1 MTNTKSSAQ
10 LPFGSVGFHITSA
23 LPLQT
28 LRGIG
33 MHHITSHDYHWDN
46 RVRKNSYVLLQYTI
60 SGKGSFQTPDHTYP
74 QQAGDLFLVQVPGDS
89 QYSLPDDSECWDV
102 LYLEFSS
109 ECLPLLY
116 HIHLSCGPAFHLEA
130 SSTLPEQMKQLYA
143 DAISNQLASVFDNS
157 KAAYAFLLDLAD
169 YALENPALSSPR
181 VTLAKNYLDSNYY
194 NTDLNLDEVADAI
207 GLSKYHLCREFNH
220 LYGISPGK
228 YLANLRLQKSC
239 ALLLQSHQHT
249 IAEIASMVG
258 FSNDNYFCKVF
269 RKAFGTTPTQYR
281 LQNQNYDLV
290 RVLHD
295 SHSRIP
301 SDK

>member
-1 MTNTKSSAQ
+1 MTNIKSTSQ

-89 QYSLPDDSECWDV
+89 QYSLPDDSEYWDV

-194 NTDLNLDEVADAI
+194 NTDLNLDEVADAV

-290 RVLHD
+290 RILHD
-295 SHSRIP
+295 SHSRVP

>member
-89 QYSLPDDSECWDV
+89 QYSLPDDSEYWDV

-130 SSTLPEQMKQLYA
+130 SSTLPERMKQLYA

-169 YALENPALSSPR
+169 YALEHPALSSPR

-194 NTDLNLDEVADAI
+194 NTDLNLDEVADAV

>member
-1 MTNTKSSAQ
+1 
-10 LPFGSVGFHITSA
+10 
-23 LPLQT
+23 
-28 LRGIG
+28 

-116 HIHLSCGPAFHLEA
+116 HIHQSCGPAFHLEA

-157 KAAYAFLLDLAD
+157 EAAYAFLLDLAD
-169 YALENPALSSPR
+169 YALEHPALSSPR

-194 NTDLNLDEVADAI
+194 NTDLNLDEVADAV

-290 RVLHD
+290 RVLYD

>member
-74 QQAGDLFLVQVPGDS
+74 QQTGDLFLVQVPGDS
-89 QYSLPDDSECWDV
+89 QYSLPDNSEYWDV

-116 HIHLSCGPAFHLEA
+116 HIHQSCGPAFHLEA

-157 KAAYAFLLDLAD
+157 KSAYAFLLDLAD
-169 YALENPALSSPR
+169 YALEHPALSSPR
-181 VTLAKNYLDSNYY
+181 VTLAKNYLDSHYY
-194 NTDLNLDEVADAI
+194 TTDLNLDEVADAV

>member
-116 HIHLSCGPAFHLEA
+116 HIHQSCGPAFHLEA

-143 DAISNQLASVFDNS
+143 DAISNQLALVFDNS

-169 YALENPALSSPR
+169 YALEHPALSSPR

-239 ALLLQSHQHT
+239 ALLLQNRQHT

-295 SHSRIP
+295 SHPRIP

>member
-10 LPFGSVGFHITSA
+10 LPFGSIGFHITSA

-116 HIHLSCGPAFHLEA
+116 HIHQSCGPAFHLEA

-169 YALENPALSSPR
+169 YALEHPALSSPR

-239 ALLLQSHQHT
+239 ALLLQNRQHT

-295 SHSRIP
+295 SHPRIP

>member
-10 LPFGSVGFHITSA
+10 PPFDSVGFHITSA

-74 QQAGDLFLVQVPGDS
+74 QQTGDLFLVQVPGDS

-116 HIHLSCGPAFHLEA
+116 HIHQSCGPAFHLET

-157 KAAYAFLLDLAD
+157 KSAYAFLLDLAD
-169 YALENPALSSPR
+169 YALEHRALSSPR

-194 NTDLNLDEVADAI
+194 NTDLNLDEVADAV

-239 ALLLQSHQHT
+239 ALLLQNRQHT

>member
-10 LPFGSVGFHITSA
+10 PPFDSVGFHITSA

-116 HIHLSCGPAFHLEA
+116 HIHQSCGPAFHLEA

-143 DAISNQLASVFDNS
+143 DAISNQLASVIDNS
-157 KAAYAFLLDLAD
+157 TAAYAFLLALAE
-169 YALENPALSSPR
+169 YALEHPALSSPR

-239 ALLLQSHQHT
+239 ALLLQNRQHT

-295 SHSRIP
+295 SHPRIP

>member
-74 QQAGDLFLVQVPGDS
+74 QQTGDLFLVQVPGDS
-89 QYSLPDDSECWDV
+89 QYSLPDNSEYWDV

-116 HIHLSCGPAFHLEA
+116 HIHQSCGPAFHLEA

-157 KAAYAFLLDLAD
+157 KSAYAFLLDLAD
-169 YALENPALSSPR
+169 YALEHPALSSPR

-194 NTDLNLDEVADAI
+194 TTDLNLDEVADAV

-239 ALLLQSHQHT
+239 ALLLQSRQHT
-249 IAEIASMVG
+249 IAEIASLVG

>member
-10 LPFGSVGFHITSA
+10 PPFGSVGFHITSA

-74 QQAGDLFLVQVPGDS
+74 QQTGDLFLVQVPGDS
-89 QYSLPDDSECWDV
+89 QYSLPDDSEYWDV

-181 VTLAKNYLDSNYY
+181 VTLAKNFLDSNYY
-194 NTDLNLDEVADAI
+194 NTDLNLDEVADAV

-239 ALLLQSHQHT
+239 ALLLQNRQHT

>member
-10 LPFGSVGFHITSA
+10 PPFGSVGFHMTSA

-46 RVRKNSYVLLQYTI
+46 RVRKKSYVLLQYTI
-60 SGKGSFQTPDHTYP
+60 SGKGSFHTPDHTYP

-89 QYSLPDDSECWDV
+89 QYSLPDDSEYWDV

-116 HIHLSCGPAFHLEA
+116 HINQSCGPAFHLEA
-130 SSTLPEQMKQLYA
+130 SSTLPDQMKQLYA

-169 YALENPALSSPR
+169 YALEHPALSSPR

-194 NTDLNLDEVADAI
+194 NTDLNLDEVADAV

-239 ALLLQSHQHT
+239 ALLLQSHHHT

-295 SHSRIP
+295 SHPRIP

>member
-10 LPFGSVGFHITSA
+10 PPFGSVGFHITSA

-33 MHHITSHDYHWDN
+33 MHHITSHDYYWDN
-46 RVRKNSYVLLQYTI
+46 RIRKNSYVLLQYTI
-60 SGKGSFQTPDHTYP
+60 SGRGIFQTADHTYP
-74 QQAGDLFLVQVPGDS
+74 QQTGDLFLIQVPGES
-89 QYSLPDDSECWDV
+89 QYSLPDDSEYWDV

-116 HIHLSCGPAFHLEA
+116 HIHQSCGPAFHLEA
-130 SSTLPEQMKQLYA
+130 SSTLPEQMKKLYS
-143 DAISNQLASVFDNS
+143 DAISNQLESVFANS

-169 YALENPALSSPR
+169 YALEHPALSSPR

-194 NTDLNLDEVADAI
+194 NTDLNLDEVADAV

-239 ALLLQSHQHT
+239 ALLLQNRQHT

-295 SHSRIP
+295 SHPRIP

>member
-10 LPFGSVGFHITSA
+10 PPFGSVGFHITSA

-74 QQAGDLFLVQVPGDS
+74 QQTGDLFLVQVPGDS
-89 QYSLPDDSECWDV
+89 QYSLPDDSEYWDV

-169 YALENPALSSPR
+169 YALEHPAFSSPR

-194 NTDLNLDEVADAI
+194 NTDLNLDEVADAV

-239 ALLLQSHQHT
+239 ALLLQSCQHT

-295 SHSRIP
+295 SHPRIP

>member
-23 LPLQT
+23 LPHQT

-74 QQAGDLFLVQVPGDS
+74 QQTGDLFLVQVPGDS
-89 QYSLPDDSECWDV
+89 QYSLPDNSEYWDV

-116 HIHLSCGPAFHLEA
+116 HIHQSCGPAFHLEA

-157 KAAYAFLLDLAD
+157 KSAYAFLLDLAD
-169 YALENPALSSPR
+169 YALEHPALSSPR

-194 NTDLNLDEVADAI
+194 NTDLNLDEVADAV

-239 ALLLQSHQHT
+239 ALLLQSRQHT

>member
-194 NTDLNLDEVADAI
+194 NTDLNLDEVADAV

-239 ALLLQSHQHT
+239 ALLLQNRQHT

-295 SHSRIP
+295 SHPRIP

>member
-1 MTNTKSSAQ
+1 MTNTKSSDQ
-10 LPFGSVGFHITSA
+10 PPFDSVGFHITSA

-89 QYSLPDDSECWDV
+89 QYSLPDDSECWDDHNQ
-102 LYLEFSS
+102 EFSS
-109 ECLPLLY
+109 ESLPLLY
-116 HIHLSCGPAFHLEA
+116 HIHQSCGPAIHLEA

-157 KAAYAFLLDLAD
+157 KAAIAFLLDLAD
-169 YALENPALSSPR
+169 YALEHPALSSPR

-194 NTDLNLDEVADAI
+194 NTDLNLDEVADAV

-239 ALLLQSHQHT
+239 ALLLQSRQHT

-295 SHSRIP
+295 SHPKIP

>member
-1 MTNTKSSAQ
+1 MTNTRSSAQ

-116 HIHLSCGPAFHLEA
+116 HIHQSCGPAFHLEA

-194 NTDLNLDEVADAI
+194 NTDLNLDEVADAV

-239 ALLLQSHQHT
+239 ALLLQNRQHT

>member
-1 MTNTKSSAQ
+1 MTNIKSTSQ
-10 LPFGSVGFHITSA
+10 LLFGSVGFHITSA

-74 QQAGDLFLVQVPGDS
+74 QQTGDLFLVQVPGDS
-89 QYSLPDDSECWDV
+89 QYSLPDDSEYWDV

-169 YALENPALSSPR
+169 YALEHPA
-181 VTLAKNYLDSNYY
+181 K
-194 NTDLNLDEVADAI
+194 
-207 GLSKYHLCREFNH
+207 
-220 LYGISPGK
+220 
-228 YLANLRLQKSC
+228 
-239 ALLLQSHQHT
+239 
-249 IAEIASMVG
+249 
-258 FSNDNYFCKVF
+258 
-269 RKAFGTTPTQYR
+269 
-281 LQNQNYDLV
+281 
-290 RVLHD
+290 
-295 SHSRIP
+295 
-301 SDK
+301 

>member
-10 LPFGSVGFHITSA
+10 PPFGSVGFHMTSA

-116 HIHLSCGPAFHLEA
+116 HIHQSCGPAFHLEA
-130 SSTLPEQMKQLYA
+130 SSTLPDQMTQLYA
-143 DAISNQLASVFDNS
+143 DAISNQLSSVFDNS

-169 YALENPALSSPR
+169 YALEHPALSSPR

-194 NTDLNLDEVADAI
+194 NTDLNLDEVADAV

-239 ALLLQSHQHT
+239 ALLLQSRQHT

-269 RKAFGTTPTQYR
+269 QKAFGTTPTQYR

-295 SHSRIP
+295 SHPRIP

>member
-60 SGKGSFQTPDHTYP
+60 SGKGSFQTPDHIYP
-74 QQAGDLFLVQVPGDS
+74 QQTGDLFLVQVPGDS
-89 QYSLPDDSECWDV
+89 QYSLPDDSEYWDV

-194 NTDLNLDEVADAI
+194 NTDLNLDEVADAV

-239 ALLLQSHQHT
+239 ALLLQNRQHT

-295 SHSRIP
+295 SHSRVP

>member
-74 QQAGDLFLVQVPGDS
+74 QHAGDLFLVQVPGDS

-116 HIHLSCGPAFHLEA
+116 HIHQSCGPAFHLEA

-157 KAAYAFLLDLAD
+157 KSAYAFLLDLAD
-169 YALENPALSSPR
+169 YALEHPALSSPR
-181 VTLAKNYLDSNYY
+181 VTLAKNYLDSHYY
-194 NTDLNLDEVADAI
+194 TTDLNLDEVADAV

-239 ALLLQSHQHT
+239 ALLLQSRQHT
-249 IAEIASMVG
+249 IAEIASLVG

-295 SHSRIP
+295 SHPRIP

>member
-89 QYSLPDDSECWDV
+89 QYSLPDDSEYWDV

-181 VTLAKNYLDSNYY
+181 VTLAKNYLDSHYY
-194 NTDLNLDEVADAI
+194 TTGLNLDEVADAV

-239 ALLLQSHQHT
+239 ALLLQSRQHT

>member
-46 RVRKNSYVLLQYTI
+46 RVRKNSYILLQYTI

-74 QQAGDLFLVQVPGDS
+74 QQTGDLFLVQVPGDS

-169 YALENPALSSPR
+169 YALEHPALSSPR

-194 NTDLNLDEVADAI
+194 NTDLNLDEVADAV

-295 SHSRIP
+295 SHSRVP

>member
-10 LPFGSVGFHITSA
+10 LPFGSVGFHITST

-74 QQAGDLFLVQVPGDS
+74 QHAGDLFLVQVPGDS

-116 HIHLSCGPAFHLEA
+116 HIHQSCGPAFHLEA

-157 KAAYAFLLDLAD
+157 KSAYAFLLDLAD
-169 YALENPALSSPR
+169 YALEHPALSSPR
-181 VTLAKNYLDSNYY
+181 VTLAKNYLDSHYY
-194 NTDLNLDEVADAI
+194 TTDLNLDEVADAV

-239 ALLLQSHQHT
+239 ALLLQSRQHT

-295 SHSRIP
+295 SHPRIP

>member
-89 QYSLPDDSECWDV
+89 QYSLPDNSEYWDV

-116 HIHLSCGPAFHLEA
+116 HIHQSCGPAFHLEA

-143 DAISNQLASVFDNS
+143 DAISYQLASVFDNS

-169 YALENPALSSPR
+169 YALEHPALSSPR

-194 NTDLNLDEVADAI
+194 TTDLNLDEVADAV

-239 ALLLQSHQHT
+239 ALLLQNRQHT

>member
-89 QYSLPDDSECWDV
+89 QYSLPDDSEYWDV

-194 NTDLNLDEVADAI
+194 NTDLNLDEVADAV

-239 ALLLQSHQHT
+239 ALLLQNRQHT

-269 RKAFGTTPTQYR
+269 RKALGTTPTQYR

>member
-74 QQAGDLFLVQVPGDS
+74 QQTGDLFLVQVPGDS
-89 QYSLPDDSECWDV
+89 QYSLPDDSEYWDV

-116 HIHLSCGPAFHLEA
+116 HIHLSCGPAFHLES
-130 SSTLPEQMKQLYA
+130 SSTLPERMKQLYA

-194 NTDLNLDEVADAI
+194 NTDLNLDEVADAV

>member
-1 MTNTKSSAQ
+1 
-10 LPFGSVGFHITSA
+10 
-23 LPLQT
+23 
-28 LRGIG
+28 
-33 MHHITSHDYHWDN
+33 
-46 RVRKNSYVLLQYTI
+46 
-60 SGKGSFQTPDHTYP
+60 
-74 QQAGDLFLVQVPGDS
+74 
-89 QYSLPDDSECWDV
+89 
-102 LYLEFSS
+102 
-109 ECLPLLY
+109 
-116 HIHLSCGPAFHLEA
+116 
-130 SSTLPEQMKQLYA
+130 MKQLYA

-169 YALENPALSSPR
+169 YALEHPALSSPR

-194 NTDLNLDEVADAI
+194 NTDLNLDEVADAV

-295 SHSRIP
+295 SHSRVP

>member
-157 KAAYAFLLDLAD
+157 KSAYAFLLDLAD
-169 YALENPALSSPR
+169 YALEHPALSSPR

-239 ALLLQSHQHT
+239 ALLLQSRQHT

-295 SHSRIP
+295 SHPRIP

>member
-10 LPFGSVGFHITSA
+10 PPFGSVGFHITSA

-89 QYSLPDDSECWDV
+89 QYSLPDDSEYWDV

-194 NTDLNLDEVADAI
+194 NTDLNLDEVADAV

-239 ALLLQSHQHT
+239 ALLLQNRQHT

>member
-74 QQAGDLFLVQVPGDS
+74 QHAGDLFLVQVPGDS

-116 HIHLSCGPAFHLEA
+116 HIHQSCGPAFHLEA

-157 KAAYAFLLDLAD
+157 KSAYAFLLDLAD
-169 YALENPALSSPR
+169 YALEHPALSSPR
-181 VTLAKNYLDSNYY
+181 VTLAKNYLDSHYY
-194 NTDLNLDEVADAI
+194 TTDLNLDEVADAV

-239 ALLLQSHQHT
+239 ALLLQSRQHT

-295 SHSRIP
+295 SHPKIP

>member
-10 LPFGSVGFHITSA
+10 PPFGSVGFHMTSA

-89 QYSLPDDSECWDV
+89 QYSLPDDSEYWDV

-116 HIHLSCGPAFHLEA
+116 HIHQSCGPAFHLET
-130 SSTLPEQMKQLYA
+130 SSTLPDQMKQLYA

-169 YALENPALSSPR
+169 YALEHPALSSPR

-194 NTDLNLDEVADAI
+194 NTDLNLDEVADAV

-239 ALLLQSHQHT
+239 ALLLQSHHHT

-295 SHSRIP
+295 SHPRIP

>member
-74 QQAGDLFLVQVPGDS
+74 QQTGDLFLVQVPGDS

-116 HIHLSCGPAFHLEA
+116 HIHQSCGPAFHLET

-169 YALENPALSSPR
+169 YALEHPALSSPR

-295 SHSRIP
+295 SHPRIP

>member
-60 SGKGSFQTPDHTYP
+60 SGKGNFQTPDHTYP
-74 QQAGDLFLVQVPGDS
+74 QHAGDLFLVQVPGDS

-116 HIHLSCGPAFHLEA
+116 HIHQSCGPAFHLEA

-157 KAAYAFLLDLAD
+157 KSAYAFLLDLAD
-169 YALENPALSSPR
+169 YALEHPALSSPR
-181 VTLAKNYLDSNYY
+181 VTLAKNYLDSHYY
-194 NTDLNLDEVADAI
+194 TTDLNLDEVADAV

-239 ALLLQSHQHT
+239 ALLLQSRQHT

-295 SHSRIP
+295 SHPRIP

>member
-60 SGKGSFQTPDHTYP
+60 SGKGSFQTPDHTYH
-74 QQAGDLFLVQVPGDS
+74 QQTGDLFLVQVPGDS
-89 QYSLPDDSECWDV
+89 QYSLPDDSEYWDV

-194 NTDLNLDEVADAI
+194 NTDLNLDEVADAV

-239 ALLLQSHQHT
+239 ALLLQNRQHT

-295 SHSRIP
+295 SHSRVP

>member
-74 QQAGDLFLVQVPGDS
+74 QQTGDLFLVQVPGDS
-89 QYSLPDDSECWDV
+89 QYSLPDDSEYWDV

-194 NTDLNLDEVADAI
+194 NTDLNLDEVADAV

-239 ALLLQSHQHT
+239 ALLLQSQQHT

-295 SHSRIP
+295 SHSRVP

>member
-74 QQAGDLFLVQVPGDS
+74 QHAGDLFLVQVPGDS

-116 HIHLSCGPAFHLEA
+116 HIHQSCGPAFHLEA

-169 YALENPALSSPR
+169 YALEHPALSSPR
-181 VTLAKNYLDSNYY
+181 VTLAKNYLDSHYY
-194 NTDLNLDEVADAI
+194 TTDLNLDEVADAV

-239 ALLLQSHQHT
+239 ALLLQNRQHT

-295 SHSRIP
+295 SHPRIP

>member
-116 HIHLSCGPAFHLEA
+116 HIHLSCGPTFHLEA

-143 DAISNQLASVFDNS
+143 DAISNQLVSVFDNS

-169 YALENPALSSPR
+169 YALEHPALSSPR

-194 NTDLNLDEVADAI
+194 NTDLNLDEVADAV

-239 ALLLQSHQHT
+239 ALLLQSRQHT

-295 SHSRIP
+295 SHPRIP